1 MIGTI
6 RNLTTNNLEQQL
18 LQSQSFTSNSDEDHH
33 ISIGRPV
40 NYREINLDNTNINTS
55 NMSED
60 LRDKNTDLVLK
71 KSNDNSISEQLE
83 ELKKKMT
90 SMLSSSVRVE
100 KQAKRFVKLRRIK
113 VSVLQIQ

>member
-33 ISIGRPV
+33 TSIARPV

-55 NMSED
+55 NMNED
-60 LRDKNTDLVLK
+60 IRDKNTDLVLK

-83 ELKKKMT
+83 ELKKKMI